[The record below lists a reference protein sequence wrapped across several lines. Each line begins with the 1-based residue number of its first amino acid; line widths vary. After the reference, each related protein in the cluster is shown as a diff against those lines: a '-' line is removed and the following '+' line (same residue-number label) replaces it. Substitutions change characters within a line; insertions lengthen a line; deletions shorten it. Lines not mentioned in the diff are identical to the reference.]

1 MRAETKEQLHEI
13 LLGAPTLEWV
23 RVPQKLARTLLL
35 GNSSMISKGSI
46 YYFQIRNLGLG
57 VCEVCLAPL
66 GAKETRM
73 VK

>member
-23 RVPQKLARTLLL
+23 RIPQSVARQLLL
-35 GNSSMISKGSI
+35 NNSSLICGGNVF
-46 YYFQIRNLGLG
+46 YFLIRNLGLG
-57 VCEVCLAPL
+57 VCEVCKAPL